1 MKFQKITHGFVIQT
15 FEDGKCIDQEFIAG
29 DDCEYE
35 ANGEPIEQPD
45 YTYQPFNM
53 VQPRTED

>member
-15 FEDGKCIDQEFIAG
+15 FEDGKC
-29 DDCEYE
+29 
-35 ANGEPIEQPD
+35 PD